1 MKLSPTHN
9 NFDRG
14 RIILNE
20 NIINPL
26 RSGSIEISVGRTSID
41 GLGQAYI
48 MLDKMDWVF
57 RLKPSFVMVFP
68 SEESINRKNAKTNAT
83 IIYPKYA
90 NKELEFDEFAK
101 GTARLKT
108 YFFGNEKMSRQFDL
122 YYRFF
127 EIGFSIDK
135 ITGLDKSIFKLN
147 QDTKLEISSSD
158 YVHPSIIAGKTS
170 DIIASARVVRYN

>member
-14 RIILNE
+14 HIILNE

-41 GLGQAYI
+41 GLGQASI

-68 SEESINRKNAKTNAT
+68 SE
-83 IIYPKYA
+83 
-90 NKELEFDEFAK
+90 
-101 GTARLKT
+101 
-108 YFFGNEKMSRQFDL
+108 
-122 YYRFF
+122 
-127 EIGFSIDK
+127 
-135 ITGLDKSIFKLN
+135 
-147 QDTKLEISSSD
+147 
-158 YVHPSIIAGKTS
+158 
-170 DIIASARVVRYN
+170 